1 MNSDPLQVRLV
12 PKPLRL
18 SRYFQRHALLAVPVV
33 PAPRPKLKLSLLPD
47 ELPDRA
53 EVRYWEEAPD
63 AQSVVW
69 FGAQVLPL
77 PLVTRTR
84 EKRRVDYY
92 DE

>member
-33 PAPRPKLKLSLLPD
+33 PAPRPKLKLSLLPG

-53 EVRYWEEAPD
+53 EVRYLP
-63 AQSVVW
+63 VW